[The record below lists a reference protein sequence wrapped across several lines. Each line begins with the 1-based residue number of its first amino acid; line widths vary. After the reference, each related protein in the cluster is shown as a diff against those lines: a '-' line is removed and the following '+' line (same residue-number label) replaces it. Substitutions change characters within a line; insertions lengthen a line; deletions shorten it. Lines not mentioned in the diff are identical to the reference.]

1 MKLVVK
7 KEPWSRF
14 LIKASIVLVVLVIA
28 GLAFVD
34 RYRIG
39 IDTQLVK
46 CIPGY
51 TFYLI
56 DRKDRSLEKGAI
68 YSFAARGLDPF
79 YEDGTQ
85 MVKFLR
91 GQPGDR
97 IKIHEQGNI
106 YVNDELVG
114 FGLVHAEQLG
124 MTAENFVGEAT
135 LQEGSYWFMG
145 TSDESFDSRYWG
157 TVSDEQIIGRAYPIF

>member
-1 MKLVVK
+1 MKFVVK
-7 KEPWSRF
+7 REPWLRF
-14 LIKASIVLVVLVIA
+14 LTKACIVLVVLVVA

-39 IDTQLVK
+39 MDTQLVK

-56 DRKDRSLEKGAI
+56 DRKDRRLEKGAV
-68 YSFAARGLDPF
+68 YSFSARGLEPF

-91 GQPGDR
+91 GQPGDS
-97 IKIHEQGNI
+97 IQVHEQGSI
-106 YVNDELVG
+106 YVNGEVVG
-114 FGLVHAEQLG
+114 SGFAHAEQLG
-124 MTAENFVGEAT
+124 MAAESFVGEAI
-135 LQEGSYWFMG
+135 LQEGNYWFMG
-145 TSDESFDSRYWG
+145 TSEESFDSRYWG
-157 TVSDEQIIGRAYPIF
+157 TVKDDQIIGRAYPIF